1 MSITAMPRTQPEPA
15 SPVRRKPVQ
24 ERSAGTVESI
34 FDAASRLLTRI
45 PFDEITTSRIAAEA
59 GLSVGALY
67 RFFPDK
73 QSILDA
79 VAVRR
84 MEEFRTNMT
93 AVLAR
98 SALSSGPVFLERMI
112 DAYVDFLD
120 RHPDFRTL
128 ALGGHISPVTRQ
140 KHTRP
145 GAGPA
150 GLLRWFMR
158 KRLGS
163 KDAAALDLKL
173 QVTIET
179 GERLIAYAYN
189 QPTAAARARILAELK
204 RMLAGYLFH

>member
-1 MSITAMPRTQPEPA
+1 MPRTQSSSEP
-15 SPVRRKPVQ
+15 SVRRKPVQ

-45 PFDEITTSRIAAEA
+45 PFEEVTTSRIAAEA
-59 GLSVGALY
+59 GISVGALY

-73 QSILDA
+73 QSIIDA

-84 MEEFRTNMT
+84 MDEFRTAMT

-120 RHPDFRTL
+120 RYPDFRTL
-128 ALGGHISPVTRQ
+128 ALGGHISALTREKQ
-140 KHTRP
+140 TRP

-158 KRLGS
+158 KRLGA
-163 KDAAALDLKL
+163 KDNAALDLKL
-173 QVTIET
+173 QMAIET
-179 GERLIAYAYN
+179 GERLIAYAYS
-189 QPTAAARARILAELK
+189 QPTAAARVRILGELK
-204 RMLAGYLFH
+204 RMLAGYLFS